1 LSCAERRFV
10 LSSPNPKYN
19 VMNVGI
25 IGLPQ
30 TGKKTLFELLVGK
43 GAIGHNTDP
52 KKTLRGVADV
62 LDERFDDLVEI
73 YTPRKQTKAR
83 VDILLPQRIEEQSV
97 SKGDIF
103 KDLAEVEVFCHVVRA
118 FEDDAIYH
126 IWGSVDPIRDIE
138 YVNTE
143 FVLHDLMFVEKR
155 IERIEK
161 NLMKVKN
168 KSAVVEVELLKK
180 FKSHLE
186 DEQPLRTL
194 EITTAEDKLIR
205 SNPLLSLREMV
216 VVLNVADS
224 NGSAT
229 KQIEELNK
237 RFAAVRITCLQLA
250 VEMET
255 EIAALETESERKEF
269 MEEMGI
275 EETALHVLTRQ
286 SIDSLGLESFFTVAS
301 EEVRQWLVRRG
312 STAVEAAGKIHTDL
326 ARGFIRAEVIKL
338 DDLLELKSEEKI
350 KSAGKLGVKGRDY
363 IVEDGDILFI
373 RFNV

>member
-1 LSCAERRFV
+1 
-10 LSSPNPKYN
+10 
-19 VMNVGI
+19 MNVGI

-30 TGKKTLFELLVGK
+30 TGKKTLFELLVGR
-43 GAIGHNTDP
+43 GAVGENTDP
-52 KKTLRGVADV
+52 KKTLRGVAEV
-62 LDERFDDLVEI
+62 LDDRFDSLVRI
-73 YTPRKQTKAR
+73 YAPRKQTRAR

-103 KDLAEVEVFCHVVRA
+103 RDLAEVEVFCHVVRA
-118 FEDDAIYH
+118 FEDDSIYH
-126 IWGSVDPIRDIE
+126 IWGSVDPVRDIE

-143 FVLHDLMFVEKR
+143 FVLHDLVFVEKR

-161 NLMKVKN
+161 ELMKVKD
-168 KSAVVEVELLKK
+168 KSAAREIELLER

-186 DEQPLRTL
+186 GERPLRTL
-194 EITTAEDKLIR
+194 EITGDEDKLTR
-205 SNPLLSLREMV
+205 SYPLLSRREMV

-224 NGSAT
+224 DVGDTERIAG
-229 KQIEELNK
+229 LNE
-237 RFAAVRITCLQLA
+237 RFGPDRISCLQLA
-250 VEMET
+250 VEMEA
-255 EIAALETESERKEF
+255 EIASLDSESERREF

-275 EETALHVLTRQ
+275 KETALHILTRK

-338 DDLLELKSEEKI
+338 ADLLDLGSEEKI

-363 IVEDGDILFI
+363 VVEDGDILFV